1 LRHKPINFAKIS
13 VLRLSQFVMLC
24 PFFAADRCRSCSAMA
39 TPYSLQL
46 QAKQQQLQQLLAA
59 FLQAELLPPV
69 PSAGRHFRNKAKMVV
84 LGSAEAP
91 VLGIIDQ
98 QQQPLDL
105 TACPL
110 YPAAF
115 ASAFAHIV
123 AFIRLVKLQPY
134 DLQSKKGELKY
145 ILLTQSMASGRWL
158 LRFVLR
164 SQHQLAAIRK
174 YLPQLQQQWPE
185 LEVCSVNL
193 QPEHKAV
200 LEGEQE
206 FILTEAQML
215 AERLNDVPLYLQ
227 PQGFFQTNPQLAA
240 QLYQTARDW
249 TAELPLVRV
258 WDLFCGVGGFALHL
272 AKPGR
277 SLTGIEISAAAIAC
291 ASRSAAEMQLSDFH
305 FQALDAA
312 AFASAQQQ
320 SPDLL
325 VVNPPRRGLGA
336 GLCQTV
342 SQLRPQWLLYS
353 SCNPQTLAA
362 DLALLS
368 DYQLLKAQ
376 LFDFFP
382 HTSHA
387 EVLCLLQLKTGH

>member
-1 LRHKPINFAKIS
+1 
-13 VLRLSQFVMLC
+13 MLC
-24 PFFAADRCRSCSAMA
+24 RYFAADRCRSCSAMA
-39 TPYSLQL
+39 TPYALQL
-46 QAKQQQLQQLLAA
+46 QAKQQQVQQLLAA
-59 FLQAELLPPV
+59 FLPDGLLPPV
-69 PSAGRHFRNKAKMVV
+69 ASAELHFRNKAKMVV
-84 LGSAEAP
+84 LGSAAEP
-91 VLGIIDQ
+91 VLGIIDHQ
-98 QQQPLDL
+98 LQPLDL
-105 TACPL
+105 SDCPL

-115 ASAFAHIV
+115 SSAFAHIQQ
-123 AFIRLVKLQPY
+123 FIQLVKLQPY
-134 DLQSKKGELKY
+134 DLNSKKGELKY
-145 ILLTQSMASGRWL
+145 ILLTQSSHTGRWL

-249 TAELPLVRV
+249 TAALPLVRV

-272 AKPGR
+272 AKAGR

-291 ASRSAAEMQLSDFH
+291 ASRSAAEMQLSDFQ

-325 VVNPPRRGLGA
+325 VVNPPRRGLGVA
-336 GLCQTV
+336 LCQTV
-342 SQLRPQWLLYS
+342 SQLRPQLLLYS

-382 HTSHA
+382 HTGHA